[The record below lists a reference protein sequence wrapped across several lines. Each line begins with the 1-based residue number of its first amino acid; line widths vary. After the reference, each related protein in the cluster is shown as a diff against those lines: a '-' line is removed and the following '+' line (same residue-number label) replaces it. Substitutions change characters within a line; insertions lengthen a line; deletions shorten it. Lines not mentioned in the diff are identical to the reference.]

1 MDRERLEKQLRR
13 HESYRK
19 HAYRDSEGVLT
30 IAYGRNLDA
39 NGISRLEA
47 RLMLRNDIADAEEEC
62 KRRFEFF
69 GDLEGIRQEVLVN
82 MMFNLGWPRLKKF
95 VKMIA
100 ALEKQ
105 DYEMAGAEMLDSKW
119 HRQVKGRAKE
129 LAEQMR
135 TGGDE
140 ETKEE

>member
-1 MDRERLEKQLRR
+1 MNRERLEKQLRR

-62 KRRFEFF
+62 KIRFEFF
-69 GDLEGIRQEVLVN
+69 TNLNGVRQEVLVN
-82 MMFNLGWPRLKKF
+82 MMFNLGWPRLKTF

-100 ALEKQ
+100 ALS
-105 DYEMAGAEMLDSKW
+105 DGDFGLAAAEALDSKW

-129 LAEQMR
+129 LADQMR

>member
-1 MDRERLEKQLRR
+1 MNQERIEKQLRR

-19 HAYRDSEGVLT
+19 HPYRDSEGVLT
-30 IAYGRNLDA
+30 VAYGRNLDA

-47 RLMLRNDIADAEEEC
+47 RLMLRNDIEASEEEC
-62 KRRFEFF
+62 VTRFDFF
-69 GDLEGIRQEVLVN
+69 RGLNDVRQEVLVN
-82 MMFNLGWPRLKKF
+82 MMFNLGWPRLKGF

-100 ALEKQ
+100 ALVEK

-129 LAEQMR
+129 LAKQMR
-135 TGGDE
+135 TGGNE
-140 ETKEE
+140 ETEE